1 MIGQK
6 SLLTTLG
13 VQIDNE
19 VFPQF
24 SILVGSEGSGRKTL
38 ARIITQLLHA
48 NSVICGVSADEIKSL
63 TDMAVKVADKTVYII
78 ADADNMSVNA
88 INALLKITEEPPKN
102 AYFIMTIQDDY
113 NVLSTIKSRGTI
125 YRVESYSAEEV
136 MQYALSIKDYYTSE
150 ETEIVTNICLTPG
163 DVEKILKEDIIEFWE
178 YVIKVI
184 DNIGS
189 VSIANSFKIA
199 DKIAFKDEEGKYNLK
214 LFWRAFMLLCTEYMT
229 LHLDDRVKYANW
241 VRITSQYLQNLRITG
256 LNKQALFDGWV
267 LEIRG
272 NQ

>member
-6 SLLTTLG
+6 ALLTTLG

-24 SILVGSEGSGRKTL
+24 SILVGSEGSGRKTI
-38 ARIITQLLHA
+38 ARIITQLLKA
-48 NSVICGVSADEIKSL
+48 NSVMCGITAEDIKLL
-63 TDMAVKVADKTVYII
+63 TNTVMKVTDKTVYII
-78 ADADNMSVNA
+78 PDADNMSVNA

-125 YRVESYSAEEV
+125 YRIEPYSAEEI
-136 MQYALSIKDYYTSE
+136 MQYAMSIKDYYTPE
-150 ETEIVTNICLTPG
+150 ETEIIINVCLTPG
-163 DVEKILKEDIIEFWE
+163 DVEKILKEDIVEFWE

-184 DNIGS
+184 DNIAT

-199 DKIAFKDEEGKYNLK
+199 ENIAFKDEEGKYNLK

-229 LHLDDRVKYANW
+229 KYLDDRIKYANW
-241 VRITSQYLQNLRITG
+241 VKITSQYLQSLRTTG
-256 LNKQALFDGWV
+256 LNRQSLFDGWI